1 MALIFPN
8 NPHIGDEVVT
18 GGKTWRWDGS
28 RWQNV
33 GTVGYQGSVGY
44 LGSRGDTGY
53 QGSVGYQ
60 GSQGEVGY
68 TGSQGETGY
77 TGSQGEVG
85 YTGSVGSTRLRD
97 LTDVTT
103 DMQANGYI
111 LTYNSDSDK
120 YVIIPLQISN
130 QLLDGGDF

>member
-8 NPHIGDEVVT
+8 SPQLGDEVVT

-33 GTVGYQGSVGY
+33 GVIGYQGSEGY
-44 LGSRGDTGY
+44 RGSRGETGY

-60 GSQGEVGY
+60 GSQGEIGY
-68 TGSQGETGY
+68 TGSQGY
-77 TGSQGEVG
+77 TGSKGDIG

-97 LTDVTT
+97 LTDV
-103 DMQANGYI
+103 DISIQSNGYI
-111 LTYNSDSDK
+111 LTYISDSDK
-120 YVIIPLQISN
+120 YSILPLEISN
-130 QLLDGGDF
+130 QTLDGGDF